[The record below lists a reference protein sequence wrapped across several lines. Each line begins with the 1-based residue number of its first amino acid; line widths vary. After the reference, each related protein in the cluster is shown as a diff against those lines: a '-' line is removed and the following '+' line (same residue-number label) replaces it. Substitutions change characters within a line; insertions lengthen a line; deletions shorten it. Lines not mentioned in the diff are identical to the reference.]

1 MRIALVTGSAVPS
14 PVVRSSGTSAPA
26 AVSEPQI
33 QGLRVAALARTLAG
47 LGHQVTIYARKDSP
61 ARPRTSAAGGV
72 MIEYLPAG
80 PAAPLPEDK
89 LLAQMGNFGA
99 ALAQCW
105 QRRPPD
111 VVHAHFWTS
120 GLAALAAARELPMPV
135 VQTFHSLGPPAAG
148 RPRPAGR
155 DVAGGPGRAGGQLP
169 VRPRFEA
176 LIARSVK
183 TVLAGSTRELSALA
197 RMGVPRT
204 SIRLVPAGVDVC
216 AFGPAGPVA
225 RRGKRPRLLAVSALE
240 AGHGLGTAVE
250 ALARVPAAE
259 LVVAGGPPRAELA
272 ADPVLQDLVRLAQRL
287 EVSDRLMF
295 TGKVTGARMAALLRS
310 ADLYVHVALDEPVG
324 LLPLEAMAC
333 GTPVVAWA
341 GGSDQDAV
349 VDGATG
355 VLVPPG
361 DPGALAR
368 RIRQLLASPML
379 LQGFGIAAADRV
391 RTRYSWER
399 VGAETLAAYES
410 SCQPAGQWAAGP
422 GG

>member
-1 MRIALVTGSAVPS
+1 MRIALVTGTAVPS
-14 PVVRSSGTSAPA
+14 PAVRSSGTSAPA

-33 QGLRVAALARTLAG
+33 QGIRVAALARTLAG
-47 LGHQVTIYARKDSP
+47 LGHQVTIYARKDAP
-61 ARPRTSAAGGV
+61 ARPRTSAAGAV
-72 MIEYLPAG
+72 TIEYLPAG

-89 LLAQMGNFGA
+89 LLGQMGNFSA
-99 ALAQCW
+99 ELARCW
-105 QRRPPD
+105 RLRPPD

-135 VQTFHSLGPPAAG
+135 VQTFHSLGPP
-148 RPRPAGR
+148 
-155 DVAGGPGRAGGQLP
+155 VTGQPP
-169 VRPRFEA
+169 VRSRFEA

-204 SIRLVPAGVDVC
+204 SIRLVPAGVDVR

-225 RRGKRPRLLAVSALE
+225 RRSKRPRLLAVSTLQTA
-240 AGHGLGTAVE
+240 HGLGTAVE
-250 ALARVPAAE
+250 ALARVPGAE
-259 LVVAGGPPRAELA
+259 LVVAGGPPQAELA
-272 ADPVLQDLVRLAQRL
+272 ADPVLQELVRQAQRL
-287 EVSDRLMF
+287 GVSDRLMF
-295 TGKVTGARMAALLRS
+295 TGKVTGARTAALLRS

-410 SCQPAGQWAAGP
+410 SRQPAG
-422 GG
+422 